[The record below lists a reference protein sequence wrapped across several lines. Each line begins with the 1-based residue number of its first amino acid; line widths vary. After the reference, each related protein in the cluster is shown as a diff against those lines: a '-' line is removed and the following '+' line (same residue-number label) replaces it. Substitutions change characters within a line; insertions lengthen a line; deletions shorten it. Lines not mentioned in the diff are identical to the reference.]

1 MKTDPQNVLL
11 LLGGAG
17 FAAFLLLKVLTAFGG
32 RDGASYEARRRVLA
46 AKKRGSDRSLPGAQ
60 RAAAL
65 REAANAA
72 LEELGRPALAAALA
86 RRAERLDPTHAADA
100 TGLLALALRRGA
112 RYSAL
117 ERLLWRQLADHGGG
131 PEPSYAK
138 AFDELV
144 ALYEGPLQRPET
156 ARALRRFRP
165 AAISG
170 DV

>member
-1 MKTDPQNVLL
+1 MKTDPQNLLL
-11 LLGGAG
+11 LLGGFG
-17 FAAFLLLKVLTAFGG
+17 FAAYLLLKVLTAFGG
-32 RDGASYEARRRVLA
+32 RDGTSNDARRRVLE
-46 AKKRGSDRSLPGAQ
+46 AKKRGDDRSLPVIQ

-65 REAANAA
+65 HEAAHLA

-86 RRAERLDPTHAADA
+86 RRAERLDPSNADA

-117 ERLLWRQLADHGGG
+117 ERLLWRQLADQGGDA
-131 PEPSYAK
+131 EPSYTK

-165 AAISG
+165 AAFSG
-170 DV
+170 SV

>member
-1 MKTDPQNVLL
+1 MKTDPQDLL
-11 LLGGAG
+11 LLVGGAG
-17 FAAFLLLKVLTAFGG
+17 FAVFLLLKVLTALG
-32 RDGASYEARRRVLA
+32 RDGTFRETRRRVLE
-46 AKKRGSDRSLPGAQ
+46 AKKRGSDRSLPASQ

-72 LEELGRPALAAALA
+72 LEGLGRPALAAALA
-86 RRAERLDPTHAADA
+86 RRAERLDPSNPDVTS
-100 TGLLALALRRGA
+100 LLALALRRGA

-117 ERLLWRQLADHGGG
+117 ERCLWRQLADSGDDT
-131 PEPSYAK
+131 EAKYAK

-165 AAISG
+165 AVVPGSQA
-170 DV
+170 

>member
-1 MKTDPQNVLL
+1 MKTDPQDLLL

-17 FAAFLLLKVLTAFGG
+17 FAAFLLLKVVTALGG
-32 RDGASYEARRRVLA
+32 RDGASYEARRRVLE
-46 AKKRGSDRSLPGAQ
+46 AKKRGGDASLPAAQ

-65 REAANAA
+65 REAATAA

-86 RRAERLDPTHAADA
+86 RRAERLDPTHADA
-100 TGLLALALRRGA
+100 ASLLALALRRGA

-117 ERLLWRQLADHGGG
+117 ERLLWRQLADQGASA
-131 PEPSYAK
+131 ELSYAK

-144 ALYEGPLQRPET
+144 ALYEGPLHRPET

-165 AAISG
+165 AAVSG
-170 DV
+170 KV

>member
-1 MKTDPQNVLL
+1 MKTDPQNLLL

-17 FAAFLLLKVLTAFGG
+17 FAAFLLLKVLTALGG
-32 RDGASYEARRRVLA
+32 RDGASHAARRRVLA
-46 AKKRGSDRSLPGAQ
+46 AKKRGSDRSLPVVQ

-72 LEELGRPALAAALA
+72 IEELGRPALAAALA
-86 RRAERLDPTHAADA
+86 RRAERLDPADADA

-117 ERLLWRQLADHGGG
+117 ERLLWRQLADHAGEA
-131 PEPSYAK
+131 EPSYSK

-170 DV
+170 NV